1 MKDGTYTVRLD
12 AEGIPMLTSQINM
25 TDGYW
30 VSDETG
36 VSVHGELD
44 AQGTNLCPTTNGH
57 RRWRGSGCLAK

>member
-44 AQGTNLCPTTNGH
+44 AQGTISALQLMDIEDGEVV
-57 RRWRGSGCLAK
+57 GVVAK

>member
-36 VSVHGELD
+36 GNPYTE
-44 AQGTNLCPTTNGH
+44 N
-57 RRWRGSGCLAK
+57 